1 MERNESRTFETTAI
15 LPFRINLAPCPIGH
29 TCVHL
34 GRESSCAD
42 SREESAG
49 IMLDS
54 QWDKARQHGCE
65 IIEAAAMQNFGGP
78 VSIV

>member
-1 MERNESRTFETTAI
+1 
-15 LPFRINLAPCPIGH
+15 
-29 TCVHL
+29 
-34 GRESSCAD
+34 
-42 SREESAG
+42 
-49 IMLDS
+49 MLDS